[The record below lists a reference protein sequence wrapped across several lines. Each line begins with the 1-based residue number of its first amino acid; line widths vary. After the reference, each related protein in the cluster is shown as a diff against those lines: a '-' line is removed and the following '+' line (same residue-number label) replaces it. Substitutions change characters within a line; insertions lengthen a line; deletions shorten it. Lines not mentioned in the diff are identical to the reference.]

1 MFKNLS
7 DRLAGIFEKIKSKGS
22 LKENDVEEA
31 LREVRIA
38 LLEADV
44 SLSVVKEFLEKA
56 KKKAI
61 GSKLIKSVSP
71 GQLVVKIVNDT
82 LIEILGHK
90 EDPINLKA
98 TPPIVILM
106 VGLQGSGKTTT
117 SAKIAKRLKI
127 KNKKKVLMAS
137 LDVQRPAA
145 QEQLATLGKQ
155 VEVETVEIIKGQKPI
170 EITKRSLEKSKKES
184 FDVLILDTAG
194 RLQIDNELMKEVEN
208 VNKIANPNET
218 LLVSDAMIG
227 QESVNVAKEF
237 NDKLKLTGIV
247 LTRLDGDA
255 RGGAALSMKS
265 VTGCP
270 IKLIGIGEKM
280 DALEVFYPERVA
292 NRILGMGD
300 VVGLVEEASETIKK
314 DEAEKLNKKIKKG
327 QFSLDDLAKQLNQMK
342 KIGGIK
348 GILSKLPGAS
358 KIQDQMDKANIDDKV
373 ILKQQAIISSMTIE
387 EKENYKVIHASRKKR
402 IALGSGTTIQ
412 EVNKL
417 LKQYHTMLK
426 MMKKYGN
433 LDKKTLMRQGF
444 GNMLPPG
451 LQ

>member
-7 DRLAGIFEKIKSKGS
+7 DRLTGIFEKIKSKGA
-22 LKENDVEEA
+22 LKENDVEET

-38 LLEADV
+38 FLEADV

-56 KKKAI
+56 KKKAV
-61 GSKLIKSVSP
+61 GSKLIKSISP
-71 GQLVVKIVNDT
+71 GQLVIKIVNDT
-82 LIEILGHK
+82 LVEILGHK
-90 EDPINLKA
+90 EDPINLKSI
-98 TPPIVILM
+98 PPVVILM
-106 VGLQGSGKTTT
+106 IGLQGSGKTTT
-117 SAKIAKRLKI
+117 SAKIANRFKI
-127 KNKKKVLMAS
+127 KDKKKVLMAS

-155 VEVETVEIIKGQKPI
+155 IEVSTVNIVASQKPI
-170 EITKRSLEKSKKES
+170 DIAKRSLDQAKKEC

-194 RLQIDNELMKEVEN
+194 RLQIDNQLMEEVAS
-208 VNKIANPNET
+208 VNKLTNPNEV

-270 IKLIGIGEKM
+270 IKLIGTGEKM
-280 DALEVFYPERVA
+280 DALEIFYPDRIA

-300 VVGLVEEASETIKK
+300 VVSLVEEASETIKK
-314 DEAEKLNKKIKKG
+314 EDAKQLNKKIQEG
-327 QFSLDDLAKQLNQMK
+327 QFTLNDLAKQLKQMK
-342 KIGGIK
+342 KIGGLK
-348 GILSKLPGAS
+348 GILAKLPGAS
-358 KIQDQMDKANIDDKV
+358 KIQDQMDKANIDDKLIV
-373 ILKQQAIISSMTIE
+373 KQQAIISSMTVE
-387 EKENYKVIHASRKKR
+387 ERENYKILHALRKRR
-402 IALGSGTTIQ
+402 IASGSGTTIQ

-417 LKQYHTMLK
+417 LKQYHIMLK
-426 MMKKYGN
+426 MMKKYGKM
-433 LDKKTLMRQGF
+433 DKKLLMRQGF
-444 GNMLPPG
+444 GNIIPPG
-451 LQ
+451 LH